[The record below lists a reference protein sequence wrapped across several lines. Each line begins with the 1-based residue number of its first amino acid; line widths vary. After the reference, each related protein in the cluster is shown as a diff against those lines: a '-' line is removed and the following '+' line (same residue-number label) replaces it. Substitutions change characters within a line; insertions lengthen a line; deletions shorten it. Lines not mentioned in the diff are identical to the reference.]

1 MNFVGGGEKQ
11 QQRGAPGYRLP
22 QHEKLKSKFE
32 RLKKKFE
39 SLERCWVPGY
49 RLPQDILGV

>member
-11 QQRGAPGYRLP
+11 QQRGAPGYRLQ

-39 SLERCWVPGY
+39 SL
-49 RLPQDILGV
+49 